1 MPTPAGSDETAVDE
15 DSEAAKVA
23 EPSMAEDIQEQ
34 KELIAKLKADR
45 AAARAKAKAIVE
57 AEAEEGVPGPS
68 EEDAEDGGAGEKRQ
82 REEEPTEYR
91 FNFKEPGQEE
101 VGERAVAT
109 NSRLRRIAQMPPER
123 KSLAWGALAF
133 AAGLGAV

>member
-1 MPTPAGSDETAVDE
+1 MPAFRSAFSTTLTP
-15 DSEAAKVA
+15 
-23 EPSMAEDIQEQ
+23 IQQ
-34 KELIAKLKADR
+34 FALR
-45 AAARAKAKAIVE
+45 PR
-57 AEAEEGVPGPS
+57 
-68 EEDAEDGGAGEKRQ
+68 
-82 REEEPTEYR
+82 EPTEYR

>member
-1 MPTPAGSDETAVDE
+1 MPTPAGSDETAVEE
-15 DSEAAKVA
+15 DAEAAKVA
-23 EPSMAEDIQEQ
+23 EPNMHEDIREQ
-34 KELIAKLKADR
+34 RELIAKLQAER
-45 AAARAKAKAIVE
+45 AAAKVQQQTKAELAPTPSQRI
-57 AEAEEGVPGPS
+57 AEEMLEES
-68 EEDAEDGGAGEKRQ
+68 EESNSKRP
-82 REEEPTEYR
+82 REEESKELR